1 MLEVSEALVVYELG
15 GIISPPPNFNVKDV
29 FEMTDK
35 SVPVVCVLPAAMSDK
50 PGPAHLE
57 SIKGKSLEC
66 QIHIGSQYVFVSIK
80 ALYMKG

>member
-1 MLEVSEALVVYELG
+1 MLEVGEALVVYELG

-35 SVPVVCVLPAAMSDK
+35 SVPVVCVLPAAMSNK

-57 SIKGKSLEC
+57 SIKGELLSERYPGKVIC
-66 QIHIGSQYVFVSIK
+66 QIVLARK
-80 ALYMKG
+80 